1 MGREKCIVT
10 KRHGGG
16 TEAARPQ
23 KDSLVETPR
32 GMQGEDEGPWGSST
46 ILDDEREKEN
56 ERGRTFRKRL
66 RYLGRLRV
74 SSSSRVS
81 R

>member
-1 MGREKCIVT
+1 MLRSGT
-10 KRHGGG
+10 DGAG
-16 TEAARPQ
+16 TEEARPQ
-23 KDSLVETPR
+23 KDSLVETKER
-32 GMQGEDEGPWGSST
+32 DVQGEDEGPWSSST